1 LDNDV
6 ERIFSMKHIFKYPL
20 KIENIEEGE
29 EDEDD
34 PKGDDSPSERG
45 A

>member
-1 LDNDV
+1 MRGIHLY
-6 ERIFSMKHIFKYPL
+6 IPL
-20 KIENIEEGE
+20 KNKDIEEGE

-34 PKGDDSPSERG
+34 PKGDDSPSEKG